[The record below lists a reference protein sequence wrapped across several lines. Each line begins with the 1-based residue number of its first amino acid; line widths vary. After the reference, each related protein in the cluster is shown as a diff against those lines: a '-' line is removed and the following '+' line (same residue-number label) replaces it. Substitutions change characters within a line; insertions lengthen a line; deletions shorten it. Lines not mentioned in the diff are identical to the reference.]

1 MGCGCRIEFIM
12 AVMQRTRGQELETTS
27 DESDSVM
34 AIANDSTNFGIHQW
48 STSRLLH
55 TYMHNLISYNFTAI
69 YILSLIHI

>member
-1 MGCGCRIEFIM
+1 M

-27 DESDSVM
+27 DESDSV
-34 AIANDSTNFGIHQW
+34 ANDSTNFGIHQW

-69 YILSLIHI
+69 YITILIVTVKA